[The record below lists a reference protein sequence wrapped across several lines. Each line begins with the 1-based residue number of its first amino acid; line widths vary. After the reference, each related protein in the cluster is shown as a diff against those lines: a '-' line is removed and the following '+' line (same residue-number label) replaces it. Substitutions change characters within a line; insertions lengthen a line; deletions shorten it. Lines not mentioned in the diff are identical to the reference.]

1 MHFNQAL
8 KKIQTI
14 APEIHEKGEEIAT
27 SFYRKL
33 HQKYPEHAVELKYSL
48 EHLEQAIRGLE
59 QLMYRVASQNEPSEL
74 FKTILMGEINQNGS
88 FLLRSPEIIREE
100 LLNALAEG
108 LSCAQDDDVIV
119 AWSIVHDQL
128 VETCIHFSKSDQG
141 HLHRQRPLLLI
152 AEGENLLPVLEESK
166 YAFETGRE
174 ITVLHIRRSEEEEY
188 DTSILEG
195 LAEKGAVVHMF
206 SEEVLSLEL
215 MNFMQ
220 ELSSDDPIIFVSGT
234 IAFIDFVRD
243 ALEPLPVIFGPFT
256 AEVPLIC

>member
-8 KKIQTI
+8 KKIQTV
-14 APEIHEKGEEIAT
+14 APEIHEKGEGIAT

-33 HQKYPEHAVELKYSL
+33 HQKYPEYEIELKYSL

-88 FLLRSPEIIREE
+88 FLLKSPEIIREE

-108 LSCAQDDDVIV
+108 LSCALDDDVIV
-119 AWSIVHDQL
+119 AWSVVHDQL
-128 VETCIHFSKSDQG
+128 VETCIHFSKSEQG
-141 HLHRQRPLLLI
+141 YHHRQHPLLLI

-174 ITVLHIRRSEEEEY
+174 ITVLHIRRGEEEF

-215 MNFMQ
+215 KGFMQ

-234 IAFIDFVRD
+234 VAFIDFVRD

>member
-8 KKIQTI
+8 KRIQMI
-14 APEIHEKGEEIAT
+14 APEIHERGERIAT
-27 SFYRKL
+27 SFYRNL
-33 HQKYPEHAVELKYSL
+33 HQKYPEYETELKYSI
-48 EHLEQAIRGLE
+48 EHLERAIRGLE

-74 FKTILMGEINQNGS
+74 FKTILIGEINQNGS
-88 FLLRSPEIIREE
+88 FLLKSPEIIREE

-108 LSCAQDDDVIV
+108 LSCSLEDDVIV
-119 AWSIVHDQL
+119 AWSVVHDHL
-128 VETCIHFSKSDQG
+128 VETCIHFSKSEQG
-141 HLHRQRPLLLI
+141 YQHRQHPLLLI

-174 ITVLHIRRSEEEEY
+174 ITVLHIHRSEEEF

-206 SEEVLSLEL
+206 SDEVFSLEL
-215 MNFMQ
+215 RNFMQ
-220 ELSSDDPIIFVSGT
+220 ELSTDDPLIFVSGT
-234 IAFIDFVRD
+234 VAFIDFVRD